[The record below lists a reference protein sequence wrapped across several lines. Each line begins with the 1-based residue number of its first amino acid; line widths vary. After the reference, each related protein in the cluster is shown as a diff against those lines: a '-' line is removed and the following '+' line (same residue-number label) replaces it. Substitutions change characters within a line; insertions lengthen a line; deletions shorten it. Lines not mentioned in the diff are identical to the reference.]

1 MFTWRMFRE
10 VKEKAKKDFTAKLD
24 KAAEAEEVRPAFDQF
39 PAFAASPDDLD
50 TAKENTPL

>member
-10 VKEKAKKDFTAKLD
+10 VKEKAKKYFTAKLD
-24 KAAEAEEVRPAFDQF
+24 KTAEAEEVRPAFDQF

-50 TAKENTPL
+50 AAKENTPL